1 MKIISTIQDTRA
13 FLRSARY
20 TSKTVGLVPTM
31 GALHEGHLALVREAK
46 SQADFVAASIFVN
59 PLQFGPKEDLNKYP
73 KTFERDCAL
82 LEKEGVD
89 LVFAPS
95 VTEMY
100 PPGAVSYVE
109 VRGLSDRLDGVSR
122 PGHFLGVTTVVAK
135 LFHIIEPNKA
145 FFGQKD
151 AAQSAIIRKMVRDLN
166 FPVEIVICPIVREPD
181 GLAMSSR
188 NVYLTTQERQQGL
201 VLSRSLAAVQKA
213 FDAGERNAALLAA
226 IGTQR
231 LAAEPAARMDYFSI
245 VDPDTLEPVSRVDH
259 PSLVAVA
266 AWIGATRLIDNCILT
281 PGTR

>member
-1 MKIISTIQDTRA
+1 MKITSTIEDTRA
-13 FLRSARY
+13 FLKSARY
-20 TSKTVGLVPTM
+20 AGKTVGLVPTM

-46 SQADFVAASIFVN
+46 SQTNFVATSIFVN

-73 KTFERDCAL
+73 NTFERDCAL
-82 LEKEGVD
+82 LESEGVD

-95 VTEMY
+95 VMEMY
-100 PPGAVSYVE
+100 PTGAVTYVE

-122 PGHFLGVTTVVAK
+122 PGHFLGVTTVVTK

-166 FPVEIVICPIVREPD
+166 FPIEIVICPIVREPD

-188 NVYLTTQERQQGL
+188 NVYLSAQERQQGL
-201 VLSRSLAAVQKA
+201 VLSQSLAAVQRA
-213 FDAGERNAALLAA
+213 FGAGERNATLLAA
-226 IGTQR
+226 IGAER

-245 VDPDTLEPVSRVDH
+245 VDPETLEPVSRVDH

-266 AWIGATRLIDNCILT
+266 AWFGTTRLIDNCILT
-281 PGTR
+281 PG